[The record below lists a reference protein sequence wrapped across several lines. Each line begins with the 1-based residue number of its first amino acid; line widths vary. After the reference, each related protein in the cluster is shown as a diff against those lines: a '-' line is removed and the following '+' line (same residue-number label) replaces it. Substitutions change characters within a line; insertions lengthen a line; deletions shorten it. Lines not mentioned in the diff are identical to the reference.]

1 MATSGAVNTKVL
13 DDTYFWVR
21 WNVQKSS
28 SSTNSTTINW
38 SCGVTPGHQY
48 YTNALKIGPIKI
60 NGTTVYTGGTF
71 SNITDYKEHTFSSGT
86 LTIKHDSNGTKTFT
100 ISEFYGWIH
109 ESGNTWSS
117 EKSFELPSLTL
128 YTNCTGPTEIAF
140 TLNGFS
146 VDKNKKYYL
155 IPGDE
160 IVVTWKG
167 QISGTNN
174 PITGYDVYYYF
185 SSDNSR
191 PTTTVYSGRYSTTN
205 SSLKITITDK
215 RRGTYL
221 RVGII
226 TKSKYNTTS
235 LISSDSAYK
244 LMVNVRPNKPSVSKS
259 SFVYK
264 STQTSTTI
272 KTISPGKL
280 NFGSQ
285 TGEVRYAKTT
295 TGTKT
300 AIVNGQL
307 PGAEAGTYYFWTY
320 DGKEYSSDYT
330 TIKVI
335 KNIKPVINSWG
346 LYWDKTSTIKN
357 NSKFEPGTDKKIPTC
372 LEEIHFKIKGNKQG
386 YYDLVVSGGSTI
398 ITLVNKGNLSTSE
411 ITTKVFKI
419 RELGLPLNSD
429 LKFSITPY
437 DNLERGESDFK
448 EGWTDSENKTYKY
461 KNPSLPLYIDT
472 YNQFDNSD
480 ISNTTSRNFY
490 QKIRVRFSYDS
501 YFLEKGYIKLNQG
514 TDYLQGNYT
523 VKEAKDNNENPAY
536 IICDF
541 TASGNL
547 TPGKTYYLSFIKQLF
562 SQTSSDI
569 ISYTRVPT
577 FNPTPA
583 PGSAFLVKPFT
594 SGATTTYQ
602 QDLKIQKPYNSETFY
617 TYYNI
622 DSTKNNWWKSELI
635 VDGKIIDLTKF
646 LVPGLVFE
654 TNGDYAIKKFE
665 ITKGSSS
672 FFNEVAKKIT
682 IPNRKGKITAILKNT
697 IKNCFGQEF
706 SGQASIATLNFN
718 EESVITFT
726 DINSQNYLFE
736 GYTISTTCNIKTY
749 SPNVITFQLL
759 LKKKDEPIIVYD
771 SKKTEN
777 TVAENPPGFNNP
789 RNIILPINKIIPE
802 IKDSKDCWLSA
813 KVLDGNSVIKT
824 YDYNKG
830 NSYKRLRHTAPTIS
844 FDKAVYSEEL
854 EKGIITVDY
863 NISDI
868 GTIASNESSYG
879 TVTTTLTLTLE
890 IDGASYASNSSVEG
904 QGKGTAI
911 FNLDKLK
918 ITSFKNGHL
927 NLKTTVVYT
936 GSNID
941 PYNKSKIGI
950 SNTYTIY
957 GIAPTIAYRKNSL
970 GINTTSIGENDILT
984 ISPTSNRKLIT
995 FNKKGDTTENFYVN
1009 LETGQLIGFIFN
1021 IDCGE
1026 IK

>member
-38 SCGVTPGHQY
+38 SCGVNPGHQY

-60 NGTTVYTGGTF
+60 NGTTVYDGGTL

-86 LTIKHDSNGTKTFT
+86 LTIEHDKDGTKTFT
-100 ISEFYGWIH
+100 ISPFYGWIY
-109 ESGNTWSS
+109 ESRNTWSS

-128 YTNCTGPTEIAF
+128 YTNCTGPTEITF
-140 TLNGFS
+140 KLGKTP
-146 VDKNKKYYL
+146 VDKNKEYYL
-155 IPGDE
+155 IPEDK
-160 IVVTWKG
+160 ITVTWKG
-167 QISGTNN
+167 QKSGTNN

-185 SSDNSR
+185 SSDNTR

-205 SSLKITITDK
+205 SSLEITITDK
-215 RRGTYL
+215 RRGNYL
-221 RVGII
+221 RVGIVA
-226 TKSKYNTTS
+226 KSKYNITS
-235 LISSDSAYK
+235 LISSSSDYK

-259 SFVYK
+259 SFIYK

-285 TGEVRYAKTT
+285 TGEVRYAKSPTGAKTT
-295 TGTKT
+295 IT
-300 AIVNGQL
+300 NGQL
-307 PGAEAGTYYFWTY
+307 PGAKEGTYYFWTY
-320 DGKEYSSDYT
+320 DGKEDSSDYT
-330 TIKVI
+330 TVKVI
-335 KNIKPVINSWG
+335 HNTKPVINSWW
-346 LYWDKTSTIKN
+346 LYLDKTSTIKN
-357 NSKFEPGTDKKIPTC
+357 NSKFETGTDKKIPTC
-372 LEEIHFKIKGNKQG
+372 LEEVHFKIKGNKQC
-386 YYDLVVSGGSTI
+386 YYDLVVSGGSTT
-398 ITLVNKGNLSTSE
+398 ITLVNKGALSTSE

-437 DNLERGESDFK
+437 DNIERGESDFK
-448 EGWTDSENKTYKY
+448 EGWTDSETNKTYKY

-514 TDYLQGNYT
+514 TDYLQGSYT
-523 VKEAKDNNENPAY
+523 VKKDNNENPAY

-562 SQTSSDI
+562 SQTSSDT

-682 IPNRKGKITAILKNT
+682 ISNRKGEITAILKNT
-697 IKNCFGQEF
+697 IKNRFGQEF

-718 EESVITFT
+718 EEPIITFT

-802 IKDSKDCWLSA
+802 IKDSKDCWFSA

-824 YDYNKG
+824 YGYNKG

-844 FDKAVYSEEL
+844 FDKAVYSEES

-868 GTIASNESSYG
+868 GTITSNESSYG

-890 IDGASYASNSSVEG
+890 IDGTSYASDSSVED

-970 GINTTSIGENDILT
+970 GINTASLGESDILT
-984 ISPTSNRKLIT
+984 ISPTSNRNLIT
-995 FNKKGDTTENFYVN
+995 FNKKGDTTEKFYVN

>member
-38 SCGVTPGHQY
+38 SCGVNPGHQY

-60 NGTTVYTGGTF
+60 NETTVYDGGTF
-71 SNITDYKEHTFSSGT
+71 PNITDYQEYTLSSGT
-86 LTIKHDSNGTKTFT
+86 LTIEHNSNGTKTFT
-100 ISEFYGWIH
+100 ISPFYGWIY

-128 YTNCTGPTEIAF
+128 YTNCTGPTKIAF
-140 TLNGFS
+140 TLNGS
-146 VDKNKKYYL
+146 PVVKNKEYYL

-160 IVVTWKG
+160 IIVTWEG
-167 QISGTNN
+167 QTNGTNN

-185 SSDNSR
+185 SNDNSR
-191 PTTTVYSGRYSTTN
+191 PTTTVYSDIYSTTK
-205 SSLKITITDK
+205 SSLTITITSK

-221 RVGII
+221 SVGIV
-226 TKSKYNTTS
+226 TKSKYNTTNLVS
-235 LISSDSAYK
+235 SSSDYK

-259 SFVYK
+259 SFIYK

-285 TGEVRYAKTT
+285 TGEVRYATTITGAKKT
-295 TGTKT
+295 
-300 AIVNGQL
+300 IVDGQL
-307 PGAEAGTYYFWTY
+307 PGAEEGTYYFWTY
-320 DGKEYSSDYT
+320 DGKELSNDHT
-330 TIKVI
+330 TVKVTE
-335 KNIKPVINSWG
+335 NIKPHINCSMTCT
-346 LYWDKTSTIKN
+346 KTSTIKN
-357 NSKFEPGTDKKIPTC
+357 NSNFNENKYKC
-372 LEEIHFKIKGNKQG
+372 VEEIYFTIKGNKQG
-386 YYDLVVSGGSTI
+386 YYDLVVKDDEKEI
-398 ITLVNKGNLSTSE
+398 ILIKKGAFSTSE
-411 ITTKVFKI
+411 IKTPTYKV
-419 RELGLPLNSD
+419 RELDLTLNSNISF
-429 LKFSITPY
+429 LARSY
-437 DNLERGESDFK
+437 DSLEEGNTWEKTNESF
-448 EGWTDSENKTYKY
+448 GGKTYAFY
-461 KNPSLPLYIDT
+461 NPSLPFYIDT
-472 YNQFDNSD
+472 YNQFDNSN
-480 ISNTTSRNFY
+480 IPNTTSGNFY

-501 YFLEKGYIKLNQG
+501 YFLEKGSVKLNQG
-514 TDYLQGNYT
+514 TDYLQGSYT
-523 VKEAKDNNENPAY
+523 VKKDNNENPAY

-547 TPGKTYYLSFIKQLF
+547 APGKTYYLSFIKQLF
-562 SQTSSDI
+562 SQTSSDT

-577 FNPTPA
+577 FNPTPSL
-583 PGSAFLVKPFT
+583 GSAFLVKPFT

-646 LVPGLVFE
+646 LIPGLVFE

-665 ITKGSSS
+665 ITKGDSS
-672 FFNEVAKKIT
+672 FFNEVAKIIT
-682 IPNRKGKITAILKNT
+682 IPNRKGEITATLKNT

-718 EESVITFT
+718 EEPIINFT
-726 DINSQNYLFE
+726 DINSAHYLFE

-749 SPNVITFQLL
+749 SPNAITFQLL

-777 TVAENPPGFNNP
+777 IVAENPPGFNNP
-789 RNIILPINKIIPE
+789 REISLSINKIISE
-802 IKDSKDCWLSA
+802 IKDSKDCWFSA
-813 KVLDGNSVIKT
+813 KVLDGKSVIKT
-824 YDYNKG
+824 YNYNKG

-844 FDKAVYSEEL
+844 FDKAVYSEES

-868 GTIASNESSYG
+868 GTITSNESSYG

-890 IDGASYASNSSVEG
+890 IDGTSYTANSSVEG

-918 ITSFKNGHL
+918 ITDFKNGHL

-957 GIAPTIAYRKNSL
+957 GIAPTIAYRKNSI
-970 GINTTSIGENDILT
+970 GINTASLGESDILT
-984 ISPTSNRKLIT
+984 ISPTSNRNLIT
-995 FNKKGDTTENFYVN
+995 FNKKGDSTEKLYVD
-1009 LETGQLIGFIFN
+1009 LATGRLIGFI

>member
-1 MATSGAVNTKVL
+1 MATSGAVNTSTL
-13 DDTYFWVR
+13 DGTYFWVR
-21 WNVQKSS
+21 WNIQKSS

-38 SCGVTPGHQY
+38 SCGVNPGHQY

-60 NGTTVYTGGTF
+60 NGETVYTGGTF
-71 SNITDYKEHTFSSGT
+71 PNITDYQEHTLSSGT
-86 LTIKHDSNGTKTFT
+86 LTIEHNSNGTKTFT
-100 ISEFYGWIH
+100 ISPFYGWIY

-128 YTNCTGPTEIAF
+128 YTNCTGPTKIAF
-140 TLNGFS
+140 TLNGS
-146 VDKNKKYYL
+146 PVVKNKEYYL

-160 IVVTWKG
+160 IIVTWEG
-167 QISGTNN
+167 QTNGTNN

-185 SSDNSR
+185 SNDNSR
-191 PTTTVYSGRYSTTN
+191 PTTTVYSDIYSTTK
-205 SSLKITITDK
+205 SSLTITITGK

-221 RVGII
+221 SVGIV
-226 TKSKYNTTS
+226 TKSKYNTTN
-235 LISSDSAYK
+235 LASSNSAYK

-259 SFVYK
+259 SFIYK
-264 STQTSTTI
+264 SQTSATI
-272 KTISPGKL
+272 KTISPGTL
-280 NFGSQ
+280 NFGSH
-285 TGEVRYAKTT
+285 TGEVQYATTT
-295 TGTKT
+295 TGAKKT
-300 AIVNGQL
+300 IVDGQL
-307 PGAEAGTYYFWTY
+307 PGAKAGTYYFWTY

-330 TIKVI
+330 TVKVTE
-335 KNIKPVINSWG
+335 NIKPHINCSMTCT
-346 LYWDKTSTIKN
+346 KTSTIKN
-357 NSKFEPGTDKKIPTC
+357 NSNFNENKYKC
-372 LEEIHFKIKGNKQG
+372 VEEIYFTIKGNKQG
-386 YYDLVVSGGSTI
+386 YYDLVAKDDEKEVI
-398 ITLVNKGNLSTSE
+398 LIKKGAFSTSE
-411 ITTKVFKI
+411 IKTPTYKV
-419 RELGLPLNSD
+419 RELDLTLNSNISF
-429 LKFSITPY
+429 LARSY
-437 DNLERGESDFK
+437 DSLEEGNTWEKTNESF
-448 EGWTDSENKTYKY
+448 GGKTYAFY
-461 KNPSLPLYIDT
+461 NPSLPFYIDT

-480 ISNTTSRNFY
+480 IPNTTSGNFY

-501 YFLEKGYIKLNQG
+501 YFLEKGSIKLKQG
-514 TDYLQGNYT
+514 TDYLQGSYT
-523 VKEAKDNNENPAY
+523 VKKDNNENPAY

-547 TPGKTYYLSFIKQLF
+547 TPGKTYYLSFIKQLS
-562 SQTSSDI
+562 SQTSSDT

-583 PGSAFLVKPFT
+583 SGSAFLVKPFT

-682 IPNRKGKITAILKNT
+682 ISNRKGEITAILKNT
-697 IKNCFGQEF
+697 IKNRFGQEF

-718 EESVITFT
+718 EEPVITFT
-726 DINSQNYLFE
+726 DINSKNYLFE

-749 SPNVITFQLL
+749 SPNAITFQLL
-759 LKKKDEPIIVYD
+759 LKKKDDPIIVYD

-777 TVAENPPGFNNP
+777 ITAENPPGFNKP
-789 RNIILPINKIIPE
+789 RDIILSINKIIPE
-802 IKDSKDCWLSA
+802 IKDSKDCWFSA

-844 FDKAVYSEEL
+844 FDKAVYSEES

-868 GTIASNESSYG
+868 GTITSNESSYG

-918 ITSFKNGHL
+918 ITDFKNGHL

-970 GINTTSIGENDILT
+970 GINTASLGESDILT
-984 ISPTSNRKLIT
+984 ISPTSNRNLIT
-995 FNKKGDTTENFYVN
+995 FNKKGDSTEKLYVD
-1009 LETGQLIGFIFN
+1009 LASGRLIGFI

>member
-1 MATSGAVNTKVL
+1 MATSGAVNTSTL
-13 DDTYFWVR
+13 DGTYFWVR

-38 SCGVTPGHQY
+38 SCGVNPGHQY
-48 YTNALKIGPIKI
+48 YTNALKMGPIKI
-60 NGTTVYTGGTF
+60 NGETVYTGGTF
-71 SNITDYKEHTFSSGT
+71 PNITDYQEHTLSSGT
-86 LTIKHDSNGTKTFT
+86 LTIEHNSDGTKTFT
-100 ISEFYGWIH
+100 ISPFYGWIY

-128 YTNCTGPTEIAF
+128 YTNCTGPTKIAF
-140 TLNGFS
+140 TLNGS
-146 VDKNKKYYL
+146 PVVKNKEYYL

-160 IVVTWKG
+160 IIVTWEG
-167 QISGTNN
+167 QTNGTNN

-185 SSDNSR
+185 SNDNSR
-191 PTTTVYSGRYSTTN
+191 PTTTVYSDIYSTTK
-205 SSLKITITDK
+205 SSLKITITSK

-221 RVGII
+221 SVGIV
-226 TKSKYNTTS
+226 TKSKYNTTN
-235 LISSDSAYK
+235 LASSNSAYK

-259 SFVYK
+259 SFIYK
-264 STQTSTTI
+264 SQTSATI

-280 NFGSQ
+280 NFGSH
-285 TGEVRYAKTT
+285 TGEVQYATTT
-295 TGTKT
+295 TGAKKT
-300 AIVNGQL
+300 IVDGQL
-307 PGAEAGTYYFWTY
+307 PGAKAGIYYFWTY

-330 TIKVI
+330 TVKVTE
-335 KNIKPVINSWG
+335 NIKPHINCSMTCT
-346 LYWDKTSTIKN
+346 KTSTIKN
-357 NSKFEPGTDKKIPTC
+357 NSNFNENKYKCI
-372 LEEIHFKIKGNKQG
+372 EEIYFTIKGNKQG
-386 YYDLVVSGGSTI
+386 YYDLVAKDDEKEI
-398 ITLVNKGNLSTSE
+398 ILIKKGAFSTSE
-411 ITTKVFKI
+411 IKTPTYKV
-419 RELGLPLNSD
+419 RELDLTLNSNISF
-429 LKFSITPY
+429 LTRSY
-437 DNLERGESDFK
+437 DSLEEGNTWEKTNESFD
-448 EGWTDSENKTYKY
+448 GKTYAFY
-461 KNPSLPLYIDT
+461 NPSLPFYIDT
-472 YNQFDNSD
+472 YNQFDNSN
-480 ISNTTSRNFY
+480 IPNTTSGNFY

-501 YFLEKGYIKLNQG
+501 YFLEKGSIKLKQG
-514 TDYLQGNYT
+514 TDYLQGSYT
-523 VKEAKDNNENPAY
+523 VKKDNNENPAY

-547 TPGKTYYLSFIKQLF
+547 TPGKAYYLSFIKQL
-562 SQTSSDI
+562 SSRTSSDT

-583 PGSAFLVKPFT
+583 PGSAFLIKPFT

-622 DSTKNNWWKSELI
+622 DSTKNDWWKSELI
-635 VDGKIIDLTKF
+635 VNGETIDLTKF
-646 LVPGLVFE
+646 LIPGLIFE

-672 FFNEVAKKIT
+672 FFNEVAKKIA
-682 IPNRKGKITAILKNT
+682 IPNRKGEITATLKNT
-697 IKNCFGQEF
+697 IKNCFEQEF
-706 SGQASIATLNFN
+706 SGQASIATLDFN

-726 DINSQNYLFE
+726 DINSKNYLFE
-736 GYTISTTCNIKTY
+736 GYKISTACKIRTY

-802 IKDSKDCWLSA
+802 IKDSKDCWFSA

-868 GTIASNESSYG
+868 GTITSNESSYG
-879 TVTTTLTLTLE
+879 TVTTTLILTLE
-890 IDGASYASNSSVEG
+890 IDGTSYASNSSVEG

-970 GINTTSIGENDILT
+970 GINTTSLGESDILT
-984 ISPTSNRKLIT
+984 ISPTSNRNLIT
-995 FNKKGDTTENFYVN
+995 FNKKGDTSEKFYIN

>member
-437 DNLERGESDFK
+437 DNLERGESDYK
-448 EGWTDSENKTYKY
+448 EEWTDSKTNKTYKY

-472 YNQFDNSD
+472 YNRFDNSD
-480 ISNTTSRNFY
+480 IPNTTSKNFY
-490 QKIRVRFSYDS
+490 QEIRIRFSYDS
-501 YFLEKGYIKLNQG
+501 YFLEKGFIKLNQG

-523 VKEAKDNNENPAY
+523 VKKDNNENPAY

-547 TPGKTYYLSFIKQLF
+547 ISGKTYYLSFINQLF
-562 SQTSSDI
+562 SQTSSVTI
-569 ISYTRVPT
+569 LYTRVPT
-577 FNPTPA
+577 FDPTPA

-594 SGATTTYQ
+594 SGATRTYQ

-622 DSTKNNWWKSELI
+622 NSTKNDWWKSELI
-635 VDGKIIDLTKF
+635 VNGETIDLTKF
-646 LVPGLVFE
+646 LISGLVFE
-654 TNGDYAIKKFE
+654 AGSDYAIKKFE

-672 FFNEVAKKIT
+672 FFNEVAKKIA
-682 IPNRKGKITAILKNT
+682 IPNRKGKVKAILKNT
-697 IKNCFGQEF
+697 IKNLFGQTV
-706 SGQASIATLNFN
+706 SGQAQIVTLNFD
-718 EESVITFT
+718 EEPIITFT
-726 DINSQNYLFE
+726 DINSWHYLFE

-749 SPNVITFQLL
+749 SPDVITFQLL
-759 LKKKDEPIIVYD
+759 FKKGDGSTVVYD
-771 SKKTEN
+771 SKKTTDFTAPTFN
-777 TVAENPPGFNNP
+777 TP
-789 RNIILPINKIIPE
+789 RDIPLSITKVIPE
-802 IKDSKDCWLSA
+802 IKDSEDCWFSA
-813 KVLDGNSVIKT
+813 KVLDGSSIVGT
-824 YDYNKG
+824 YNYNGG
-830 NSYKRLRHTAPTIS
+830 NSYKRLRHTSPTIF
-844 FDKAVYSEEL
+844 FDKAVYSEES
-854 EKGIITVDY
+854 EKGIISVDY

-868 GTIASNESSYG
+868 GTIISNEI
-879 TVTTTLTLTLE
+879 TDLREVTRTLALTLE
-890 IDGASYASNSSVEG
+890 IDKTSYIAKSSPDN

-911 FNLDKLK
+911 FSSDKLK
-918 ITSFKNGHL
+918 ITSFKNGY
-927 NLKTTVVYT
+927 LKLTTTVLYAKKDGTTLYT
-936 GSNID
+936 NSKTATSNI
-941 PYNKSKIGI
+941 
-950 SNTYTIY
+950 YTIY

>member
-1 MATSGAVNTKVL
+1 MATSGAVNTSTL
-13 DDTYFWVR
+13 DGTYFWVR

-38 SCGVTPGHQY
+38 SCGVNPGHQY

-60 NGTTVYTGGTF
+60 NGKQVYTGGTL

-86 LTIKHDSNGTKTFT
+86 LTIEHDKDGTKTFT
-100 ISEFYGWIH
+100 ISPFYGWIY
-109 ESGNTWSS
+109 ENGNTWSS

-128 YTNCTGPTEIAF
+128 YTNCTGPTEITF
-140 TLNGFS
+140 KLNKTP
-146 VDKNKKYYL
+146 VDKNKEYYL
-155 IPGDE
+155 VPEDKV
-160 IVVTWKG
+160 VVTWKG
-167 QISGTNN
+167 QKSGTNN

-185 SSDNSR
+185 SNDNSR
-191 PTTTVYSGRYSTTN
+191 PTTTVYSDIYSTTK
-205 SSLKITITDK
+205 SSLTITITGK

-221 RVGII
+221 SVGIV
-226 TKSKYNTTS
+226 TKSKYNTTN
-235 LISSDSAYK
+235 LISSNSAYK
-244 LMVNVRPNKPSVSKS
+244 LMVNVQPNKPSVSKS
-259 SFVYK
+259 SFIYK
-264 STQTSTTI
+264 SQTSATI

-280 NFGSQ
+280 NFGSH
-285 TGEVRYAKTT
+285 TGEVQYATTITGAKKT
-295 TGTKT
+295 
-300 AIVNGQL
+300 IVDGQL
-307 PGAEAGTYYFWTY
+307 PGAKAGTYYFWTY
-320 DGKEYSSDYT
+320 DGKECSSDYT
-330 TIKVI
+330 TVKVTE
-335 KNIKPVINSWG
+335 NIKPHINCSMTCT
-346 LYWDKTSTIKN
+346 KTSIIKN
-357 NSKFEPGTDKKIPTC
+357 NSNFNENKYKCI
-372 LEEIHFKIKGNKQG
+372 EEIYFTIKGNKQG
-386 YYDLVVSGGSTI
+386 YYDLVAQDDEKEI
-398 ITLVNKGNLSTSE
+398 ILIKKGAFSTSE
-411 ITTKVFKI
+411 IKTPTYKV
-419 RELGLPLNSD
+419 RELDLTLNSNISF
-429 LKFSITPY
+429 LVRSY
-437 DNLERGESDFK
+437 DSLEEGNTWEKTNESFD
-448 EGWTDSENKTYKY
+448 GKTYAFY
-461 KNPSLPLYIDT
+461 NPSLPFYIDT
-472 YNQFDNSD
+472 YNQFDNSN
-480 ISNTTSRNFY
+480 IPNTTSGNFY

-501 YFLEKGYIKLNQG
+501 YFLEKGNIKLKQG
-514 TDYLQGNYT
+514 TDYLQGSYT
-523 VKEAKDNNENPAY
+523 VKKDNNENPAY

-547 TPGKTYYLSFIKQLF
+547 TSGKTYYLSFIKQLS
-562 SQTSSDI
+562 SQTSSDT

-577 FNPTPA
+577 FNPTPT

-594 SGATTTYQ
+594 SGATRTYQ

-622 DSTKNNWWKSELI
+622 DSTKNDWWKSELI
-635 VDGKIIDLTKF
+635 VNGETIDLTKF
-646 LVPGLVFE
+646 LIPGLVFE
-654 TNGDYAIKKFE
+654 AGNDYAIKKFE

-672 FFNEVAKKIT
+672 FFNEVAKKIA
-682 IPNRKGKITAILKNT
+682 IPNRKGKITATLKNT

-706 SGQASIATLNFN
+706 SGQASIATLDFN

-726 DINSQNYLFE
+726 DINSKNYLFE

-749 SPNVITFQLL
+749 SPNAITFQLL

-777 TVAENPPGFNNP
+777 IVAENSPGFNNP
-789 RNIILPINKIIPE
+789 RNITLSINKIIPE
-802 IKDSKDCWLSA
+802 IKDSKDCWFSA

-844 FDKAVYSEEL
+844 FDKAVYSEES

-868 GTIASNESSYG
+868 GTITSNESSYG

-890 IDGASYASNSSVEG
+890 IDGTSYTANSSVDG

-936 GSNID
+936 GSNIN

-970 GINTTSIGENDILT
+970 GINTASLGESDILT
-984 ISPTSNRKLIT
+984 ISPTSNRNLIT
-995 FNKKGDTTENFYVN
+995 FNKKGDSTEKLYVD
-1009 LETGQLIGFIFN
+1009 LASGRLIGFI

>member
-1 MATSGAVNTKVL
+1 MATSGAVNTSTL
-13 DDTYFWVR
+13 DGTYFWVR

-38 SCGVTPGHQY
+38 SCGVNPGHQY

-60 NGTTVYTGGTF
+60 NGETVYTGGTF
-71 SNITDYKEHTFSSGT
+71 PNITDYKEYTLSSGT
-86 LTIKHDSNGTKTFT
+86 LTIEHDKDGTKTFT
-100 ISEFYGWIH
+100 ISSFYGWIY

-128 YTNCTGPTEIAF
+128 YTNCTGPTKIAF
-140 TLNGFS
+140 TLNGS
-146 VDKNKKYYL
+146 HVDKNKEYYL
-155 IPGDE
+155 IPGDK
-160 IVVTWKG
+160 IIVTWEG
-167 QISGTNN
+167 QTNGTNN

-185 SSDNSR
+185 SNDNSR
-191 PTTTVYSGRYSTTN
+191 PTTTVYSDIYSTTK
-205 SSLKITITDK
+205 SSLTITITGK

-221 RVGII
+221 SVGIV
-226 TKSKYNTTS
+226 TKSKYNTTN
-235 LISSDSAYK
+235 LASSNSAYK

-259 SFVYK
+259 SFIYK
-264 STQTSTTI
+264 SQTSATI
-272 KTISPGKL
+272 KTISPGKM
-280 NFGSQ
+280 NFGSH
-285 TGEVRYAKTT
+285 TGEVRYATKITGDKKT
-295 TGTKT
+295 
-300 AIVNGQL
+300 IVNGQL

-320 DGKEYSSDYT
+320 DGKEESSDYT
-330 TIKVI
+330 TVKVTE
-335 KNIKPVINSWG
+335 NIKPHINCSMTCT
-346 LYWDKTSTIKN
+346 KTSIIKN
-357 NSKFEPGTDKKIPTC
+357 NSNFNENKYKCI
-372 LEEIHFKIKGNKQG
+372 EEIYFTIKGNKQG
-386 YYDLVVSGGSTI
+386 YYDLVAQDDEKEI
-398 ITLVNKGNLSTSE
+398 ILIKKGTFSTSE
-411 ITTKVFKI
+411 IKTPTYKV
-419 RELGLPLNSD
+419 RELDLTLNSNISF
-429 LKFSITPY
+429 LARSY
-437 DNLERGESDFK
+437 DSLEEGNTWEKTNESFD
-448 EGWTDSENKTYKY
+448 GKTYAFY
-461 KNPSLPLYIDT
+461 NPSLPFYIDT
-472 YNQFDNSD
+472 YNQFDNSN
-480 ISNTTSRNFY
+480 IPNTTSGNFY

-501 YFLEKGYIKLNQG
+501 YFLEKGNIKLKQG
-514 TDYLQGNYT
+514 TDYLQGSYT
-523 VKEAKDNNENPAY
+523 VKKDNNENPAY

-547 TPGKTYYLSFIKQLF
+547 TPGKTYYLSFIKQLS
-562 SQTSSDI
+562 SQTSSDT
-569 ISYTRVPT
+569 ISYIRVPT

-594 SGATTTYQ
+594 SGATRTYQ

-622 DSTKNNWWKSELI
+622 DSTKNDWWKSELI
-635 VDGKIIDLTKF
+635 VNGETIDLTKF
-646 LVPGLVFE
+646 LIPGLVFE
-654 TNGDYAIKKFE
+654 AGNDYAIKKFE

-682 IPNRKGKITAILKNT
+682 VPNRKGEITAILKNT
-697 IKNCFGQEF
+697 IKNRFGQEF

-718 EESVITFT
+718 EEPIINFT
-726 DINSQNYLFE
+726 DINSAHYLFE

-749 SPNVITFQLL
+749 SPNAITFQLL

-777 TVAENPPGFNNP
+777 IVAENSPGFNNP
-789 RNIILPINKIIPE
+789 RNITLSINKIIPE
-802 IKDSKDCWLSA
+802 IKDSKDCWFSA

-844 FDKAVYSEEL
+844 FDKAVYSEES

-868 GTIASNESSYG
+868 GTITSNTSSYG

-890 IDGASYASNSSVEG
+890 IDGTSYTANSSVNG

-911 FNLDKLK
+911 FNLDELK

-936 GSNID
+936 GSNIN

-970 GINTTSIGENDILT
+970 GINTTSIGVNDILT
-984 ISPTSNRKLIT
+984 ISPTSNRNLIT
-995 FNKKGDTTENFYVN
+995 FNKKGDSTEKLYVD
-1009 LETGQLIGFIFN
+1009 LASGRLIGFI

>member
-38 SCGVTPGHQY
+38 SCGVNPRHQY

-60 NGTTVYTGGTF
+60 NGETVYTGGTF

-86 LTIKHDSNGTKTFT
+86 LTIEHDKDGTKTFT

-117 EKSFELPSLTL
+117 EKSFELPSLTV
-128 YTNCTGPTEIAF
+128 YTNCTGPTEITF
-140 TLNGFS
+140 KLNNTP

-155 IPGDE
+155 IPGDKV
-160 IVVTWKG
+160 VVTWKG
-167 QISGTNN
+167 QKSGTNN

-185 SSDNSR
+185 SSDNTR
-191 PTTTVYSGRYSTTN
+191 PTTTVYSGRYSTTD
-205 SSLKITITDK
+205 SSLEITIADK
-215 RRGTYL
+215 RRGNYL
-221 RVGII
+221 RVGIVA
-226 TKSKYNTTS
+226 KSKYNITS
-235 LISSDSAYK
+235 LISSSSDYK
-244 LMVNVRPNKPSVSKS
+244 LMVNVRPDKPSVSKS
-259 SFVYK
+259 SFIYK

-285 TGEVRYAKTT
+285 TGEVRYATAT
-295 TGTKT
+295 TGTRT

-307 PGAEAGTYYFWTY
+307 PGAEEGTYYFWTY
-320 DGKEYSSDYT
+320 DGKEYSSDHT
-330 TIKVI
+330 TVKVI
-335 KNIKPVINSWG
+335 KNTKPVINSWW
-346 LYWDKTSTIKN
+346 LYLDKTSTIKN
-357 NSKFEPGTDKKIPTC
+357 NSKFKPEEDNKIPTC
-372 LEEIHFKIKGNKQG
+372 LEEVHFKIKGNKQG
-386 YYDLVVSGGSTI
+386 YYDLVVSGGNTT
-398 ITLVNKGNLSTSE
+398 ITLVNKGTLSTSE

-437 DNLERGESDFK
+437 DNIERGESDFK
-448 EGWTDSENKTYKY
+448 EGWTDSKNKIYKY

-514 TDYLQGNYT
+514 TDHLQGSYT
-523 VKEAKDNNENPAY
+523 VKKDNNEDPAY

-547 TPGKTYYLSFIKQLF
+547 TPGKTYYLSLIRQLS
-562 SQTSSDI
+562 SQTSS
-569 ISYTRVPT
+569 ISLSYKRVPI
-577 FNPTPA
+577 FDPTPA

-594 SGATTTYQ
+594 SGATTPYQ

-622 DSTKNNWWKSELI
+622 DSKKNDWWKSELI
-635 VDGKIIDLTKF
+635 VNGKIIDLTKF
-646 LVPGLVFE
+646 LISGLVFE
-654 TNGDYAIKKFE
+654 AGNDYAIKKFE

-672 FFNEVAKKIT
+672 FFNEVAKKIA
-682 IPNRKGKITAILKNT
+682 IPNRKGEITATLKNT

-706 SGQASIATLNFN
+706 SGQASIATLDFN
-718 EESVITFT
+718 EESVITFK

-749 SPNVITFQLL
+749 SPNAITFQLL

-777 TVAENPPGFNNP
+777 AVAENPPGFNSP
-789 RNIILPINKIIPE
+789 RKITLSINKIIPE
-802 IKDSKDCWLSA
+802 IKDSKDCWFSA
-813 KVLDGNSVIKT
+813 KVLDGNSIIKT

-844 FDKAVYSEEL
+844 FDKAVYSEES

-868 GTIASNESSYG
+868 GTITSNESSYG

-890 IDGASYASNSSVEG
+890 IDGTSYTANSSIYG
-904 QGKGTAI
+904 QEKGTAI

-936 GSNID
+936 GSNIN

-970 GINTTSIGENDILT
+970 GINTASLGESDILT
-984 ISPTSNRKLIT
+984 ISPTSNRNLIT
-995 FNKKGDTTENFYVN
+995 FNKKGDSTEKLYVN

>member
-1 MATSGAVNTKVL
+1 MATSGAVNTSTL
-13 DDTYFWVR
+13 DGTYFWVR

-38 SCGVTPGHQY
+38 SCGVNPGHQY

-60 NGTTVYTGGTF
+60 NGTTVYDGGTF
-71 SNITDYKEHTFSSGT
+71 PNITDYHEHTLSSGT
-86 LTIKHDSNGTKTFT
+86 LTIEHNSNGTKTFT
-100 ISEFYGWIH
+100 ISPFYGWIY

-128 YTNCTGPTEIAF
+128 YTNCTGPTKIAF
-140 TLNGFS
+140 TLNGS
-146 VDKNKKYYL
+146 PVVKNKEYYL

-160 IVVTWKG
+160 IIVTWEG
-167 QISGTNN
+167 QTNGTNN

-185 SSDNSR
+185 SNDNSR
-191 PTTTVYSGRYSTTN
+191 PTTTVYSDIYSTTK
-205 SSLKITITDK
+205 SSLTITITGK

-221 RVGII
+221 SVGIV
-226 TKSKYNTTS
+226 TKSKYNTTN
-235 LISSDSAYK
+235 LVSSNSAYK
-244 LMVNVRPNKPSVSKS
+244 LMVNVQPNKPSVSKS
-259 SFVYK
+259 SFIYK
-264 STQTSTTI
+264 SQTSATI
-272 KTISPGKL
+272 KTISPGNL
-280 NFGSQ
+280 NFGSH
-285 TGEVRYAKTT
+285 TGEVQYATTT
-295 TGTKT
+295 TGAKKT
-300 AIVNGQL
+300 IIDGQL
-307 PGAEAGTYYFWTY
+307 PGAKAGTYYFWTY

-330 TIKVI
+330 TVKVI
-335 KNIKPVINSWG
+335 ENIKPHLDCSMTCT
-346 LYWDKTSTIKN
+346 KTSTIKN
-357 NSKFEPGTDKKIPTC
+357 NSNFNENIYKCI
-372 LEEIHFKIKGNKQG
+372 EEIYFTIKGNKQG
-386 YYDLVVSGGSTI
+386 YYDLVAKDDEKEI
-398 ITLVNKGNLSTSE
+398 ILIKKGDFSTSE
-411 ITTKVFKI
+411 IKTPTYKV
-419 RELGLPLNSD
+419 RELDLTLNSNISF
-429 LKFSITPY
+429 LVRSY
-437 DNLERGESDFK
+437 DSLEEGNTWEKTNESFD
-448 EGWTDSENKTYKY
+448 GKTYAFY
-461 KNPSLPLYIDT
+461 NPSLPFYIDT
-472 YNQFDNSD
+472 YNQFDNSN
-480 ISNTTSRNFY
+480 IPNTTSGNFY

-501 YFLEKGYIKLNQG
+501 YFLEKGSIKLKQG
-514 TDYLQGNYT
+514 TDYLQGSYT
-523 VKEAKDNNENPAY
+523 VKKDNNENPAY

-547 TPGKTYYLSFIKQLF
+547 TPGKAYYLSFIKQLS
-562 SQTSSDI
+562 SQTSSDT

-602 QDLKIQKPYNSETFY
+602 QVLKIQKPYNSETFY

-622 DSTKNNWWKSELI
+622 DSTKNDWWKSELI
-635 VDGKIIDLTKF
+635 VNGETIDLTKF
-646 LVPGLVFE
+646 LIPGLVFE

-672 FFNEVAKKIT
+672 FFNEVAKKIA
-682 IPNRKGKITAILKNT
+682 IPNRKGEITATLKNT

-718 EESVITFT
+718 EEPIINFT
-726 DINSQNYLFE
+726 DINSAHYLFE

-749 SPNVITFQLL
+749 SPNAITFQLL

-777 TVAENPPGFNNP
+777 TVVENPPGFNSP
-789 RNIILPINKIIPE
+789 RNITLSINKIIPE
-802 IKDSKDCWLSA
+802 IKDSKDCWFSA

-830 NSYKRLRHTAPTIS
+830 NLYKRLRHTAPTIS
-844 FDKAVYSEEL
+844 FDKAVYSEES

-868 GTIASNESSYG
+868 GTLTSNESSYG

-890 IDGASYASNSSVEG
+890 IDGTSYTANSSVEG

-918 ITSFKNGHL
+918 ITDFKNGHL

-950 SNTYTIY
+950 SNIYTIY

-970 GINTTSIGENDILT
+970 GINTASVGESDILT
-984 ISPTSNRKLIT
+984 ISPTSNRNLIT
-995 FNKKGDTTENFYVN
+995 FNKKGDSTEKLYVD
-1009 LETGQLIGFIFN
+1009 LAAGRLIGFI

>member
-1 MATSGAVNTKVL
+1 MATSGAVNTSTL
-13 DDTYFWVR
+13 DGTYFWVR

-38 SCGVTPGHQY
+38 SCGVNPGHQY

-60 NGTTVYTGGTF
+60 NGETVYTGGTF
-71 SNITDYKEHTFSSGT
+71 PNITDYKEHTLSSGT
-86 LTIKHDSNGTKTFT
+86 LTIEHNSNGTKTFT
-100 ISEFYGWIH
+100 ISPFYGWIY

-128 YTNCTGPTEIAF
+128 YTNCTGPTKIAF
-140 TLNGFS
+140 TLNGS
-146 VDKNKKYYL
+146 PVVKNKEYYL

-160 IVVTWKG
+160 IIVTWEG
-167 QISGTNN
+167 QTNGTNN

-185 SSDNSR
+185 SNDNSR
-191 PTTTVYSGRYSTTN
+191 PTTTVYSDIYSTTK
-205 SSLKITITDK
+205 SSLTITITGK

-221 RVGII
+221 SVGIV
-226 TKSKYNTTS
+226 TKSKYNTTN
-235 LISSDSAYK
+235 LASSNSAYK

-259 SFVYK
+259 SFIYK
-264 STQTSTTI
+264 SQTSATI
-272 KTISPGKL
+272 KTISPGNL
-280 NFGSQ
+280 NFGSH
-285 TGEVRYAKTT
+285 TGEVQYATTT
-295 TGTKT
+295 TGAKKT
-300 AIVNGQL
+300 IVDGQL
-307 PGAEAGTYYFWTY
+307 PGAKAGTYYFWTY

-330 TIKVI
+330 TVKVI
-335 KNIKPVINSWG
+335 ENIKPHLDCSMTCT
-346 LYWDKTSTIKN
+346 KTSTIKN
-357 NSKFEPGTDKKIPTC
+357 NSNFNENIYKCI
-372 LEEIHFKIKGNKQG
+372 EEIYFTIKGNKQG
-386 YYDLVVSGGSTI
+386 YYDLVAKDDEKEI
-398 ITLVNKGNLSTSE
+398 ILIKKGAFSTSE
-411 ITTKVFKI
+411 IKTPTYKV
-419 RELGLPLNSD
+419 RELDLTLNSNISF
-429 LKFSITPY
+429 LVRSY
-437 DNLERGESDFK
+437 DSLEEGNTWEKTNESF
-448 EGWTDSENKTYKY
+448 GGKTYAFY
-461 KNPSLPLYIDT
+461 NPSLPLYIDT

-480 ISNTTSRNFY
+480 IPNTTSGNFY

-501 YFLEKGYIKLNQG
+501 YFLEKGSIKLKQG
-514 TDYLQGNYT
+514 TDYLQGSYT
-523 VKEAKDNNENPAY
+523 VKKDNNENPAY

-547 TPGKTYYLSFIKQLF
+547 TPGKAYYLSFIKQLF
-562 SQTSSDI
+562 SQTSSDT

-583 PGSAFLVKPFT
+583 PRSAFLVKPFT

-602 QDLKIQKPYNSETFY
+602 QDIKIQKPYNSETFY

-682 IPNRKGKITAILKNT
+682 ISNRKGEITAILKNT
-697 IKNCFGQEF
+697 IKNRFGQEF

-718 EESVITFT
+718 EEPIITFT

-802 IKDSKDCWLSA
+802 IKDSKDCWFSA

-844 FDKAVYSEEL
+844 FDKAVYSEES

-868 GTIASNESSYG
+868 GTITSNESSYG

-890 IDGASYASNSSVEG
+890 IDGTSYASNSSVEG

-970 GINTTSIGENDILT
+970 GINTTSLGESDILT
-984 ISPTSNRKLIT
+984 ISPTSNRNLIT
-995 FNKKGDTTENFYVN
+995 FNKKGDTTEKFYIN